1 MGTFCRWS
9 GWMVSKRRK
18 SMSDRKPDPSSDA
31 ARTGEDADKDR
42 EELKKKAEKG
52 IEDAT
57 GKKPK
62 GEI

>member
-1 MGTFCRWS
+1 MID
-9 GWMVSKRRK
+9 K
-18 SMSDRKPDPSSDA
+18 KPDPSSDA

-42 EELKKKAEKG
+42 EELKKKATKD
-52 IEDAT
+52 IQDAT

>member
-1 MGTFCRWS
+1 
-9 GWMVSKRRK
+9 
-18 SMSDRKPDPSSDA
+18 MSNKKPDPSSDA

>member
-1 MGTFCRWS
+1 MTD
-9 GWMVSKRRK
+9 K
-18 SMSDRKPDPSSDA
+18 KPDPSSDA
-31 ARTGEDADKDR
+31 ARTGENADKDR
-42 EELKKKAEKG
+42 EELKRNAEKG